1 MKPIAISRL
10 FILVLL
16 SALTLW
22 CQLSGQSQSTSNP
35 SAQPQGSHMI
45 RNQKYQLMLRPR
57 DASRKD
63 GAPIVLYPYQP
74 WKCMAWRFESLPGGV
89 RLMNYFTG
97 KTFESWN
104 QSASDVPLIQ
114 MPSAPEPA
122 AKQTWKFVSIG
133 GGLYRIES
141 HAGGDV
147 LTAIDPEGSG
157 DIRVNLSLWK
167 GLDSQKWQLLDL
179 PDRFTM

>member
-1 MKPIAISRL
+1 MKPTAISRL

-63 GAPIVLYPYQP
+63 GTPIVLYAYQP
-74 WKCMAWRFESLPGGV
+74 WKCMGWRFEPQPGGA
-89 RLMNYFTG
+89 RLVNYFTG
-97 KTFESWN
+97 KTFEAQT
-104 QSASDVPLIQ
+104 QSGSDAPLIQ
-114 MPSAPEPA
+114 MPATPETA
-122 AKQTWKFVSIG
+122 ARQSWNFVSIG
-133 GGLYRIES
+133 GGLYKIELP
-141 HAGGDV
+141 AGGLV
-147 LTAIDPEGSG
+147 LTAIDPEGNG
-157 DIRVNLSLWK
+157 DIQVILSPWK
-167 GLDSQKWQLLDL
+167 GSDAQKWQLVDL

>member
-1 MKPIAISRL
+1 MKPTAISRL

-63 GAPIVLYPYQP
+63 GTPIVLHPYQP

-89 RLMNYFTG
+89 RLVNYFTG
-97 KTFESWN
+97 KTFEP
-104 QSASDVPLIQ
+104 QSQSGSEAPLIQ
-114 MPSAPEPA
+114 VPVAQEA
-122 AKQTWKFVSIG
+122 AARQIWHFVSIG
-133 GGLYRIES
+133 GGLYKIELP
-141 HAGGDV
+141 AGGLV
-147 LTAIDPEGSG
+147 LTAIDPEGDG
-157 DIRVNLSLWK
+157 DIQVILSPWK
-167 GLDSQKWQLLDL
+167 GSDAQKWQLVDL
-179 PDRFTM
+179 PERFTM